1 MSLSLIMDFPDAKDW
16 IETLVDAEILLE
28 RSYDLLEIFNNDFIL
43 PDFSYDRS
51 LGVKLMNELTR
62 QTEQLMR
69 QLKNE
74 GFYEVIIVGVGIDD
88 EIDAVCLDIRINL

>member
-16 IETLVDAEILLE
+16 IETLE